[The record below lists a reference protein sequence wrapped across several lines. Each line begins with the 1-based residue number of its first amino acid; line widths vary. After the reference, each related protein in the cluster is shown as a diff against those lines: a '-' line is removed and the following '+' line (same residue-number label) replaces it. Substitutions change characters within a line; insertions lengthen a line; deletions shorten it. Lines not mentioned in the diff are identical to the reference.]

1 MDEALEA
8 LLPSMS
14 VKGRYYCDVDE
25 ALWPDPAVQQNMLP
39 NYCFL
44 CFCCS
49 VFFLLLCSGLFFVSL
64 VCLLCLC
71 CPDLSINSFTSMFVY
86 LQIFP

>member
-39 NYCFL
+39 NSFFL

-49 VFFLLLCSGLFFVSL
+49 VFFLLLFSRLFFVS
-64 VCLLCLC
+64 VFICIC
-71 CPDLSINSFTSMFVY
+71 CADLSGEVNK
-86 LQIFP
+86 

>member
-39 NYCFL
+39 NYYLFYA
-44 CFCCS
+44 S
-49 VFFLLLCSGLFFVSL
+49 VFFLLLFSRLFFVSVF
-64 VCLLCLC
+64 VCIC
-71 CPDLSINSFTSMFVY
+71 CADLSGEVNK
-86 LQIFP
+86 